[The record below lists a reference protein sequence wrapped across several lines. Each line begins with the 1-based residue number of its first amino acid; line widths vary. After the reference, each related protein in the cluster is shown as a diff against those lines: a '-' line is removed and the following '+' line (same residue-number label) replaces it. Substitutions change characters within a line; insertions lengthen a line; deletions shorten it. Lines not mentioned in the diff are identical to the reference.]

1 MMDHLVKD
9 GILTQEQRDK
19 TWEFIV
25 SHQSEEAEKLSKKRE
40 QREVAQSEELSI
52 PKRVVATEKDVD
64 FFNLHV
70 MSRLLQ
76 IRFIKHLP
84 RFFHPFR
91 CNRLP
96 IFFLFRK
103 AGLILP
109 TKRMQ
114 QTQVSTYH
122 QEKKSRSLRAIP

>member
-1 MMDHLVKD
+1 MDHLVKD

-40 QREVAQSEELSI
+40 QCEVAQSEELSI

-76 IRFIKHLP
+76 IRFKNICQDSSIHSVAIGC
-84 RFFHPFR
+84 RSSSSS
-91 CNRLP
+91 
-96 IFFLFRK
+96 
-103 AGLILP
+103 G
-109 TKRMQ
+109 KRD
-114 QTQVSTYH
+114 
-122 QEKKSRSLRAIP
+122 